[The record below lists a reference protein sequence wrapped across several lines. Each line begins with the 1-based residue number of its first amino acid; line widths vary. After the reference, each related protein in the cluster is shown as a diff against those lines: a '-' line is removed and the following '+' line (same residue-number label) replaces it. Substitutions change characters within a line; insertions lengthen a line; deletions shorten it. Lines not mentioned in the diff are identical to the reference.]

1 MNKIFKRTTSQKS
14 FKTGSLG
21 TTNKLQQIIVKEP
34 TIYFFIYYFNRLQNK
49 SALMLLGLWMRF
61 IKNLF

>member
-1 MNKIFKRTTSQKS
+1 MNKIFERTTSQKS

-34 TIYFFIYYFNRLQNK
+34 TIYFFIYYFNRL
-49 SALMLLGLWMRF
+49 
-61 IKNLF
+61 